1 MERMVSGVISWLMRI
16 GESKPGSGQDPVD
29 NLAMFIILICA
40 CIITGHQLKGFR
52 WINEPIIAIFFGL
65 GTGITLLVLTGGKS
79 SKILVF
85 DVELFFTYFL
95 PPIIFNAG
103 LQVKKDHFFK
113 NLTNIMLFGAFGT
126 LISFFITS
134 FGSKLFFETLGI
146 GNFEL
151 KDYLAIGAIFSAT
164 DSICTLQVLNQDE
177 LPLLYSLVFGEG
189 VVNDATSVVL
199 FNAIQKFDLSHINAM
214 IVFKFIRHFFY
225 LFTASTLLGVAIG
238 LLSAYIIKKLNFG
251 RDSAYHELALMILM
265 AYLSYILAELFEF
278 SGILTVFI
286 CGIVMSHYTL
296 YNVNT
301 LSRVTATH
309 AFATMSV
316 IAERFIYLY
325 LGMDALDIEKWKA
338 VSKSPGSSVGTST
351 MMLSLVM
358 LGRASFVFPLSFLS
372 NLLTKSE
379 RDKLSLKQQLAIFWS
394 GLMRGAVPMALSYNQ
409 FGKSG
414 DDNKQQANAIMI
426 TCTITVVMFSTVV
439 FGSLTTYLIRLVL
452 PPSDFEN
459 NTHSSEPRSPSSTTI
474 DIQPFLSNY
483 TIQDLEEDDRIS
495 SRNISRLVL
504 FLSSPYNSV
513 HYYWRKFDNA
523 FMRRVFG
530 GRGFTVHLTSSPEE
544 TLDHSLLV

>member
-1 MERMVSGVISWLMRI
+1 M
-16 GESKPGSGQDPVD
+16 
-29 NLAMFIILICA
+29 
-40 CIITGHQLKGFR
+40 
-52 WINEPIIAIFFGL
+52 
-65 GTGITLLVLTGGKS
+65 
-79 SKILVF
+79 
-85 DVELFFTYFL
+85 
-95 PPIIFNAG
+95 
-103 LQVKKDHFFK
+103 
-113 NLTNIMLFGAFGT
+113 NIMLFGAFGT

-134 FGSKLFFETLGI
+134 FGSKLFFETLGL
-146 GNFEL
+146 GNFDL
-151 KDYLAIGAIFSAT
+151 IDYLAIGAIFSAT
-164 DSICTLQVLNQDE
+164 DSICTLQVCINLFLITQDE
-177 LPLLYSLVFGEG
+177 LSLLYSLVFGEG
-189 VVNDATSVVL
+189 VVNDATFFVL
-199 FNAIQKFDLSHINAM
+199 FNAIQKFDLSDINAM
-214 IVFKFIRHFFY
+214 IVFKFIGHFFY
-225 LFTASTLLGVAIG
+225 LFTTSTLLGLAIG

-278 SGILTVFI
+278 GGILTVFI

-301 LSRVTATH
+301 LSRVTAMH

-325 LGMDALDIEKWKA
+325 LGIDALYIEKWKA

-358 LGRASFVFPLSFLS
+358 LGRASFVFPLPFLS

-379 RDKLSLKQQLAIFWS
+379 CDKLSLKQNFAIFWS
-394 GLMRGAVPMALSYNQ
+394 CLMRGVVPMALSYNQ

-459 NTHSSEPRSPSSTTI
+459 NTHSSEPRSPSSSTI
-474 DIQPFLSNY
+474 NILPFLSNY

>member
-1 MERMVSGVISWLMRI
+1 MERMGSGVVSWLMRI
-16 GESKPGSGQDPVD
+16 GESKPDSAQDPVD
-29 NLAMFIILICA
+29 NLAMFIILLCA
-40 CIITGHQLKGFR
+40 CIITRHQLKGFR

-95 PPIIFNAG
+95 PPIIFNVR
-103 LQVKKDHFFK
+103 LQVKKEHFFK
-113 NLTNIMLFGAFGT
+113 YLMNIMLFGAFGT

-134 FGSKLFFETLGI
+134 FGSKLLFETLGI

-164 DSICTLQVLNQDE
+164 DYICTLQVLNQDE
-177 LPLLYSLVFGEG
+177 LSLLYSLVFGEG
-189 VVNDATSVVL
+189 VVNDATYVVL
-199 FNAIQKFDLSHINAM
+199 FNAIQKFNLSDIDAI
-214 IVFKFIRHFFY
+214 IVFN
-225 LFTASTLLGVAIG
+225 TLLGVAIG

-251 RDSAYHELALMILM
+251 RYICKFWIALIL
-265 AYLSYILAELFEF
+265 LFDTLFEF

-286 CGIVMSHYTL
+286 CGIIMSHYTL

-301 LSRVTATH
+301 LSRVIAMH

-325 LGMDALDIEKWKA
+325 LCMDALDIEKWKA
-338 VSKSPGSSVGTST
+338 VSKSPGSSVGTSI
-351 MMLSLVM
+351 MKLSLVM

-394 GLMRGAVPMALSYNQ
+394 GLMRGDVPMALSYNQ

-426 TCTITVVMFSTVV
+426 TCTITVVMLSTVV
-439 FGSLTTYLIRLVL
+439 FGSLTTYLISLVL

-459 NTHSSEPRSPSSTTI
+459 NTHSSEPRSPSSSTI
-474 DIQPFLSNY
+474 NTLPFLSNY
-483 TIQDLEEDDRIS
+483 TIQDLEEDDRLS